1 MAARELN
8 KHNYTMHIM
17 GGIHKLC
24 KYRLS
29 SAEMGRFLFVKKLN
43 NKSEYYEG
51 S

>member
-8 KHNYTMHIM
+8 KHNYTMHM
-17 GGIHKLC
+17 GGIHKVC
-24 KYRLS
+24 KYRQS

-43 NKSEYYEG
+43 NESEYYEG